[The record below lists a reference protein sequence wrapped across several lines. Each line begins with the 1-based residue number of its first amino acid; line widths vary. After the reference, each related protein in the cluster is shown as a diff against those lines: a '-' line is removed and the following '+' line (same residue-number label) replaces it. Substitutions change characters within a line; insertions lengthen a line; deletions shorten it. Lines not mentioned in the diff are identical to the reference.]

1 MRSHKLALLLAQ
13 SNLPHADDH
22 NSISMTKEYYV
33 VRNKYILCI
42 PLYRNSKRF
51 IVMLCVYAGLEFTWS
66 WFSESY

>member
-33 VRNKYILCI
+33 VQYNYILCI
-42 PLYRNSKRF
+42 PLYGEVYSDAMCICWTRVYL
-51 IVMLCVYAGLEFTWS
+51 VMVQ
-66 WFSESY
+66 